1 MARAVMDQLLRYGE
15 VHHGRIGVVI
25 QDLTAQQAASMGLAP
40 TGGAVIAQ
48 VERGSPADRAG
59 LAQGDVVVAVDGA
72 AIHSSAELRNR
83 IGLIEADRSVA
94 LDIVRG
100 GRRSRMMV
108 TVSPQGARQADAAD
122 QVAQFAG
129 AALADI
135 PSDHPAYGQV
145 DGVLVTGVARNS
157 KAARAGLRRGDII
170 LGVDG
175 QAVTSLA
182 ELQQLLQ
189 QASPPLTLNLLRADG
204 ERSLLIR

>member
-1 MARAVMDQLLRYGE
+1 M
-15 VHHGRIGVVI
+15 
-25 QDLTAQQAASMGLAP
+25 
-40 TGGAVIAQ
+40 IAQ
-48 VERGSPADRAG
+48 VEPGSPADRAG
-59 LAQGDVVVAVDGA
+59 LGQGDVVVAVDGA
-72 AIHSSAELRNR
+72 AVHSSTELRNR

-100 GRRSRMMV
+100 GRRSRVMV
-108 TVSPQGARQADAAD
+108 RRRAQGARQADAAD

-145 DGVLVTGVARNS
+145 DGVLVTGVART
-157 KAARAGLRRGDII
+157 ARRRGPACAGDII

-182 ELQQLLQ
+182 ELRARLPRPGRP
-189 QASPPLTLNLLRADG
+189 SRSILRGDA
-204 ERSLLIR
+204 ELLITVR